1 MPAPLCLIPREWHF
15 RQLLKTKFPLR
26 IDDER
31 RFVDRLENR
40 PMKNWTTK
48 EAKLAMDWARTPVEC
63 RPQVSELANRLG
75 RTSAAVQEFLR
86 RMLPPGQRPWAEKPR
101 WAPAEIDAL
110 KHSDGTVP
118 TRSRA
123 AVKKYKQRHASDE
136 DRFDEAER
144 ASLTVSQVASDLG
157 LSRATV
163 YRLLKNGA
171 LRRFKGRVAESSFND
186 LLREHPE
193 IVPYSR
199 LPRDQKEWLV
209 LNGYFD
215 PSMSIKRPSTQGLL
229 D

>member
-1 MPAPLCLIPREWHF
+1 
-15 RQLLKTKFPLR
+15 
-26 IDDER
+26 
-31 RFVDRLENR
+31 
-40 PMKNWTTK
+40 MKNWTTK
-48 EAKLAMDWARTPVEC
+48 EAKLAVEWARTPVDR
-63 RPQVSELANRLG
+63 RPPVGELANQLG
-75 RTSAAVQEFLR
+75 RSPAAVQEFLR
-86 RMLPPGQRPWAEKPR
+86 RMLPPSQRPWAEKPR

-110 KHSDGTVP
+110 RQSDGTVL

-123 AVKKYKQRHASDE
+123 AVKKYRQRHAFDQ
-136 DRFDEAER
+136 DGFDEAER

-163 YRLLKNGA
+163 YRLLKAGA

-186 LLREHPE
+186 LLREDPE
-193 IVPYSR
+193 VVPYSR

>member
-1 MPAPLCLIPREWHF
+1 
-15 RQLLKTKFPLR
+15 
-26 IDDER
+26 
-31 RFVDRLENR
+31 
-40 PMKNWTTK
+40 
-48 EAKLAMDWARTPVEC
+48 
-63 RPQVSELANRLG
+63 
-75 RTSAAVQEFLR
+75 
-86 RMLPPGQRPWAEKPR
+86 MLPPGQRPWVEKPR
-101 WAPAEIDAL
+101 WAAAEIEAIEQI
-110 KHSDGTVP
+110 DGVVT
-118 TRSRA
+118 TRSSA
-123 AVKKYKQRHASDE
+123 AVKKYKQRHAMDDE
-136 DRFDEAER
+136 RTDEAER

-171 LRRFKGRVAESSFND
+171 LRRFKGRVAESSFSD

-193 IVPYSR
+193 VVPYSR

>member
-1 MPAPLCLIPREWHF
+1 
-15 RQLLKTKFPLR
+15 
-26 IDDER
+26 
-31 RFVDRLENR
+31 
-40 PMKNWTTK
+40 MKNWTTR
-48 EAKLAMDWARTPVEC
+48 EAKFAIEWAGTPAEEREPVGEF
-63 RPQVSELANRLG
+63 ANRLG
-75 RTSAAVQEFLR
+75 RTPAAVQEFLR
-86 RMLPPGQRPWAEKPR
+86 RMLPPGQRPWVEKPR
-101 WAPAEIDAL
+101 WAAAEIEAIEQI
-110 KHSDGTVP
+110 DGVVT
-118 TRSRA
+118 TRSSA
-123 AVKKYKQRHASDE
+123 AVKKYKQRHAMDD
-136 DRFDEAER
+136 DRTDEAER

-171 LRRFKGRVAESSFND
+171 LRRFKGRVAESSFTD

-193 IVPYSR
+193 VVPYSR